1 MTTLTTERTTTGR
14 GGTARLAPVRVVK
27 YNLLLTKQERDELDR
42 RAVESGYS
50 NAADWVRRQL
60 FTSGDAKPAA

>member
-27 YNLLLTKQERDELDR
+27 YNLLLTEHERDELDR
-42 RAVESGYS
+42 RAVAAGFS
-50 NAADWVRRQL
+50 NAADYTRRIL
-60 FTSGDAKPAA
+60 FADPTPAA